1 MVRLKRVGREALT
14 IRRVRHGR
22 GASLRDADGEKIDDA
37 AIHDRVRALGIPPAW
52 TDVRIAMAAN
62 AHIQAV
68 GMDAAGRLQ
77 YIYHPEWEIRRIR
90 HKQAQLASLTQALP
104 RIRRHVRDDLLQPAG
119 SKRLALALGV
129 AMIDRTA
136 MRVGRERY
144 LDARGTRGAGTLF
157 SRDVSVSGDVV
168 TTRFPAKSGK
178 LASYEVRDAQLAEA
192 VRRVKSIPGR
202 RLLMYR
208 NEAGTAKPIRTDDIN
223 RYLREIGGASVTAKD
238 FRTLHASALAAESL
252 AKLEP
257 AESASG
263 RKRQMATVTKQVATF
278 LQNTPAICR
287 TSYIAPCLYALF
299 DKGRLSELWAAG
311 GAGANGVRQREVR
324 LAAVLAAAG

>member
-1 MVRLKRVGREALT
+1 MEVALRL
-14 IRRVRHGR
+14 
-22 GASLRDADGEKIDDA
+22 
-37 AIHDRVRALGIPPAW
+37 
-52 TDVRIAMAAN
+52 
-62 AHIQAV
+62 
-68 GMDAAGRLQ
+68 
-77 YIYHPEWEIRRIR
+77 
-90 HKQAQLASLTQALP
+90 AQLQDRIELGAACLPPGLP
-104 RIRRHVRDDLLQPAG
+104 RIRRRVRDDLLEPPG

-129 AMIDRTA
+129 AVIDRTA

-178 LASYEVRDAQLAEA
+178 LASYEIRDERLAEA

-208 NEAGTAKPIRTDDIN
+208 DDAGGARSLRTDDIN
-223 RYLREIGGASVTAKD
+223 RYLKEIGDAPVTAKD

-252 AKLEP
+252 ARLEP
-257 AESASG
+257 AESSSG
-263 RKRQMATVTKQVATF
+263 RKRQMATVTKQVAAF

-287 TSYIAPCLYALF
+287 ASYVAPCLYALF
-299 DKGRLSELWAAG
+299 EKGRLATMWAAG